1 MLEDTNAECRPRSC
15 AAPCCPVSRTWC
27 TVTRHFSKENWD
39 NFTKQAKK
47 KQRFTHIC
55 WGTRISKLC
64 PFNLLPLCIS
74 QAACKCRKKAYNFFL
89 NYKWMHL
96 PPPVCMTMNI
106 KTHSF
111 CRAESY
117 HALYKEQFQEDKK
130 PEFTGQLESYRGL
143 LIYVPP
149 IGMIK
154 DKAFHHN
161 NIWLPDY

>member
-47 KQRFTHIC
+47 KQRFTHIR

-64 PFNLLPLCIS
+64 PFNLLPLRVS

-96 PPPVCMTMNI
+96 PPHSVHDYEHKNTFFLQSWILPCSVQRTVSGKQKAGVHRTAGIIQGFINI
-106 KTHSF
+106 CSSNRH
-111 CRAESY
+111 
-117 HALYKEQFQEDKK
+117 DK
-130 PEFTGQLESYRGL
+130 R
-143 LIYVPP
+143 
-149 IGMIK
+149 
-154 DKAFHHN
+154 
-161 NIWLPDY
+161 